1 VSPLTRAN
9 LRHLL
14 TLFFQGSNPVSKVYE
29 SIGHDFFLSPAPGWL
44 NLGLWEGPG
53 DEEEAEEA
61 VRRLVITVAGALPR
75 DGVVLDA
82 GNGLGAQDPVI
93 AEVARPS
100 MLIALNIT
108 EAQLRAGRAWLRD
121 AGAHPVA
128 GDAGRI
134 PLASRSVDG
143 VISIEAAFHFPSRAE
158 FFSEAR
164 RVLRPG
170 GVLAM
175 SDVSAERK
183 VPHTPPE
190 LIAGL
195 VNVRAWALRR
205 SNLIDAEKIG
215 GLAEAAGF
223 TEVEV
228 DLVGDRVFGPAI
240 RFMQSRLSRA
250 TGAPLLQRLGAGV
263 MLRQWSLLHR
273 RKMMEYLIVR
283 ARAPA

>member
-1 VSPLTRAN
+1 
-9 LRHLL
+9 
-14 TLFFQGSNPVSKVYE
+14 
-29 SIGHDFFLSPAPGWL
+29 
-44 NLGLWEGPG
+44 
-53 DEEEAEEA
+53 
-61 VRRLVITVAGALPR
+61 
-75 DGVVLDA
+75 
-82 GNGLGAQDPVI
+82 
-93 AEVARPS
+93 
-100 MLIALNIT
+100 
-108 EAQLRAGRAWLRD
+108 
-121 AGAHPVA
+121 
-128 GDAGRI
+128 
-134 PLASRSVDG
+134 
-143 VISIEAAFHFPSRAE
+143 
-158 FFSEAR
+158 
-164 RVLRPG
+164 
-170 GVLAM
+170 M

-228 DLVGDRVFGPAI
+228 DVVGDRVFGPAI